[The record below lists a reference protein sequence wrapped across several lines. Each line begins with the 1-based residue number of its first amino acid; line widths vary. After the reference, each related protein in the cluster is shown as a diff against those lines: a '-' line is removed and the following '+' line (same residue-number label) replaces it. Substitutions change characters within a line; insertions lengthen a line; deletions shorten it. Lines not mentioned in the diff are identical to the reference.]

1 MFRGSSF
8 HTIDEKG
15 RFAIPAR
22 FRDVL
27 RASGFDGIMVS
38 RLDGCLKAYTMGEWG
53 KIESRIL
60 QLAEKSDSMRR
71 FRRVFIGGA
80 SQCACDKQGR
90 VLIPPALRQYGEL
103 DRDVVLVGVLDHFEI
118 WARKK
123 WDQES
128 MGLEDDMKQE
138 DVRNQ
143 IAKLGL

>member
-15 RFAIPAR
+15 RFVIPSR
-22 FRDVL
+22 FRDVI
-27 RASGFDGIMVS
+27 RASGSDGIMVS
-38 RLDGCLKAYTMGEWG
+38 KLDGCLKAYTVEEWG

-60 QLAEKSDSMRR
+60 DLAVRSDSMRR

-80 SQCACDKQGR
+80 SSCPCDKQGR
-90 VLIPPALRQYGEL
+90 VLIPPLLRQYGGLNREI
-103 DRDVVLVGVLDHFEI
+103 VLVGVLDHFEI
-118 WARKK
+118 WDRTN
-123 WDQES
+123 WDQEGMS
-128 MGLEDDMKQE
+128 LEEDMTQE

>member
-15 RFAIPAR
+15 RFVIPSR
-22 FRDVL
+22 FRDVI
-27 RASGFDGIMVS
+27 RASGSDSIMVS
-38 RLDGCLKAYTMGEWG
+38 KLDGCLKAYTVEEWG

-60 QLAEKSDSMRR
+60 DLAEKSDSMRR

-80 SQCACDKQGR
+80 SSCPCDKQGR
-90 VLIPPALRQYGEL
+90 VLIPPLLRQYGGLNRE
-103 DRDVVLVGVLDHFEI
+103 VVLVGVLDHFEI
-118 WARKK
+118 WDRTN
-123 WDQES
+123 WDQEGMS
-128 MGLEDDMKQE
+128 LEEDMKQE